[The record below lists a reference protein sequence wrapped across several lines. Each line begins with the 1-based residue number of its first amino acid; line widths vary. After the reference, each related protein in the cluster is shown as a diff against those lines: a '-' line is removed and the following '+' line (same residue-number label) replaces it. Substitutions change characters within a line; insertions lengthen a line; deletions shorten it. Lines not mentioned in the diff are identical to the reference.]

1 MNPAASARV
10 IASQS
15 NSATSPSMTLRIWHQ
30 SFTVLSD
37 LPAYEAALSAHFRRV
52 ARPDTELAMHG
63 MQPGTYETEYP
74 GIDIRHHVL
83 QHLHAGQF
91 IAAAL
96 AAERQGFDAMAI
108 MSIPDVG
115 LQEARQVVDIPVV
128 GYGESAMLTA
138 CTLGARFGVI
148 TFIEDLPDLI
158 RANVE
163 RYGLASRCAASRP
176 AGFGF
181 HDVLAGFSNPAPLI
195 ARFEEAARGLIRDGA
210 DVIIPGEAP
219 LNVLLALN
227 GVNRVDDCPVLD
239 SIGATIK
246 MAESLVDLRRATGVM
261 ASRKGYF
268 RRRPSPKR
276 VEELMRFYGLDRHI
290 PPA

>member
-1 MNPAASARV
+1 MS
-10 IASQS
+10 
-15 NSATSPSMTLRIWHQ
+15 LRIWHQ

-37 LPAYEAALSAHFRRV
+37 LPAYEAALAAHFRRV
-52 ARPDTELAMHG
+52 ARPDTEVVMHG

-74 GIDIRHHVL
+74 GIDIRHHVI
-83 QHLHAGQF
+83 QHLHSAQF
-91 IAAAL
+91 IAAAV
-96 AAERQGFDAMAI
+96 AAERSGFDAFAI

-138 CTLGARFGVI
+138 CMLGARFGII
-148 TFIEDLPDLI
+148 TFIEDMPELI
-158 RANVE
+158 AANAV
-163 RYGLASRCAASRP
+163 RYGLGERCAASRP

-181 HDVLAGFSNPAPLI
+181 HDVLAGFAQPGPLI
-195 ARFEEAARGLIRDGA
+195 ERFEAAARSLIREGA

-219 LNVLLALN
+219 LNVLLARN

-239 SIGATIK
+239 SIAATIK
-246 MAESLVDLRRATGVM
+246 MAESLADLRRVGGVR

-268 RRRPSPKR
+268 RSRPAPER
-276 VEELMRFYGLDRHI
+276 IAELARFYGLDRYFTVD
-290 PPA
+290 

>member
-1 MNPAASARV
+1 
-10 IASQS
+10 
-15 NSATSPSMTLRIWHQ
+15 MTIRIWHQ

-37 LPAYEAALSAHFRRV
+37 LPAYEAALAAHFRKV
-52 ARPDTELAMHG
+52 ARPDTTLVMHG
-63 MQPGTYETEYP
+63 MRTGTYETEYP
-74 GIDIRHHVL
+74 GTDIRHHVI
-83 QHLHAGQF
+83 QHLHTAQFLAG
-91 IAAAL
+91 AL
-96 AAERQGFDAMAI
+96 AAERDGFDAYAI

-115 LQEARQVVDIPVV
+115 LAEARAVVDIPVV

-138 CTLGARFGVI
+138 CTLGAKFGVI

-158 RANVE
+158 ADNVA
-163 RYGLASRCAASRP
+163 RYGLAQRCAASRP

-181 HDVLAGFSNPAPLI
+181 HDVLAGFAQPEPLI
-195 ARFEEAARGLIRDGA
+195 ARFRESARALIREGA

-246 MAESLVDLRRATGVM
+246 MAETLVDLRRATGV
-261 ASRKGYF
+261 APSRKGYF
-268 RRRPSPKR
+268 RRRPPAKR
-276 VEELMRFYGLDRHI
+276 IEELLRFYGLDRMV
-290 PPA
+290 PRPG

>member
-1 MNPAASARV
+1 
-10 IASQS
+10 
-15 NSATSPSMTLRIWHQ
+15 MTLRIWHQ

-37 LPAYEAALSAHFRRV
+37 LPAYEKALATHFRRI
-52 ARPDTELAMHG
+52 ARPDTAIVLHG
-63 MQPGTYETEYP
+63 MRPGTYETEYP
-74 GIDIRHHVL
+74 GTDIRHHVV

-96 AAERQGFDAMAI
+96 AAERDRFDAFAI

-115 LQEARQVVDIPVV
+115 LQESRQVVDIPVV

-138 CTLGARFGVI
+138 CMLGERFGVV
-148 TFIEDLPDLI
+148 TFIEDLPELI
-158 RANVE
+158 AVNAK
-163 RYGLASRCAASRP
+163 RYGLGERCAASRP

-181 HDVLAGFSNPAPLI
+181 HDVLAGFADPQPLI
-195 ARFEEAARGLIRDGA
+195 ERFAAAARGLIRDGA

-239 SIGATIK
+239 AIGATIK
-246 MAESLVDLRRATGVM
+246 MAESLVDLQRASGVV

-268 RRRPSPKR
+268 RRRPPPQR
-276 VEELMRFYGLDRHI
+276 IAELMRFYGLDAPTRSQ
-290 PPA
+290 

>member
-1 MNPAASARV
+1 MS
-10 IASQS
+10 
-15 NSATSPSMTLRIWHQ
+15 LRIWHQ

-37 LPAYEAALSAHFRRV
+37 LPAYEAALAAHFRRV
-52 ARPDTELAMHG
+52 ARPGTEVVMHG
-63 MQPGTYETEYP
+63 MQPGTYATEYP

-96 AAERQGFDAMAI
+96 RAEREGFDAFAI

-138 CTLGARFGVI
+138 CTLGARFGVV
-148 TFIEDLPDLI
+148 TFIEDLPELI
-158 RANVE
+158 AANVA
-163 RYGLASRCAASRP
+163 RYGLAARCAASRP

-181 HDVLAGFSNPAPLI
+181 HDVLAGFARPGPLI
-195 ARFEEAARGLIRDGA
+195 ERFEAAARALIRDGA
-210 DVIIPGEAP
+210 DVVIPGEAP
-219 LNVLLALN
+219 LNVLLAVN

-246 MAESLVDLRRATGVM
+246 MAESLVDLRRTSGVR

-268 RRRPSPKR
+268 RSRPAPER
-276 VEELMRFYGLDRHI
+276 VEELMRFYGLDRHSDRD
-290 PPA
+290 